1 MVEWKKI
8 TKPKKEGGGFGVA
21 ISQGEK
27 YSFVS
32 KAKLEITY

>member
-8 TKPKKEGGGFGVA
+8 TKPKKEGGFGVA

-32 KAKLEITY
+32 KAKLEITL